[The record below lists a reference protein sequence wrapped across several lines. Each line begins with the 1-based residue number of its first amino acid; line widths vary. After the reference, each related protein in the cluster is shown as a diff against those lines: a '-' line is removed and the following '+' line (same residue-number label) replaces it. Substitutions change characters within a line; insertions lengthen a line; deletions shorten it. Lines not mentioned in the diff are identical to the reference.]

1 MSSRFEKTFQRWM
14 SSPALKEIAQSP
26 DALSLGYL
34 PASAQAFVLAALARL
49 APKQTF
55 LALVPGV
62 KAQEELANDLEAWD
76 APHLFFPQVEA
87 PTAETLADPEAS
99 AERLSA
105 LTRLS
110 SGFVGVVLATAR
122 ANEQALPQPDVL
134 KGQRLK
140 LVKNTHLD
148 RDGILRQL
156 QEAGYTREAQVQGRG
171 QFSVRGAVV
180 DIFSWDAQRPLRT
193 EWVDEELI
201 SLRDF
206 DVDAQRSVQT
216 LKTAEISLAG
226 PGSGGEAGD
235 AATLC
240 DFLPKGFVTVD
251 LGRDG
256 SPLPSDDDSSA
267 SIEFEGR
274 EETRVPT
281 QQDFFA
287 HDFLHAPRGDFILQ
301 ENRRD
306 LFLEH
311 LRDWLSEKWEVAI
324 FCNNEGE
331 QKRLQEILA
340 EAQIPGDEIT
350 FLQRPLLRGFVWP
363 AGKLVVLSDAEIF
376 GRYQTLRAL
385 RQQERLVGL
394 RSQHQALDF
403 TEIQDGDYVV
413 HLHHGIA
420 LYKGVTTLPN
430 TPEVGTRIPAR
441 SAKDS
446 QGHQLEK
453 AGRPI
458 PSRPTK
464 DSDDAE
470 SSTDG
475 SGVPSLPTEGAE
487 VLVLEFAEQ
496 SKLYVPVEQ
505 SYLVTKYVGVGR
517 RHPPLDALGGSR
529 WERAKISAQKAV
541 MDYAAQLLSVQAE
554 RDALPGHAYPP
565 DTDWQ
570 REFEDAFVY
579 EETEDQERSILETK
593 RDMESKRPM
602 DRLICGDVGFGK
614 TEVAIRAVFKAVQEG
629 KQAAFLVPT
638 TILAEQHWK
647 NLRERFASYP
657 IRVDCMSRLQ
667 SARDQRKTISGLK
680 DGSVDVVIGT
690 HRILSKDIHFKDL
703 GLVVVDEEQRF
714 GVKQKEKFKQLFR
727 LVDVLTLSAT
737 PIPRTLYLSLTG
749 ARDMSTIET
758 APPNRHPVETI
769 VAPYDERVI
778 REAIEREMARNGQV
792 YFLHNRVHSIQEVAQ
807 KLKLLVPKARIDIGH
822 GQMDAEELE
831 DVMTRFVAGET
842 DVLLSTTIIE
852 SGLDIPNAN
861 TIIIDRADRFG
872 LADLYQL
879 RGRVGRAQHKAY
891 AYLFLPRHL
900 MTVGDAK
907 KRVSA
912 IKQYSQLGAGFKI
925 AMRDL
930 EIRGAGNLLGTAQ
943 SGHITA
949 VGFDLYC
956 QLLKTAVA
964 RMKGEKPGRLVE
976 TKLQLDFIAWS
987 ESEAEEDAGKDGAF
1001 LPRAYLPESR
1011 WRMEGY
1017 RRIAEAN
1024 TKEDLEKL
1032 RLEWRDR
1039 HGPWPLPVERLLL
1052 ATEIKIAASEARI
1065 RVVET
1070 QEDKLMLQQGQD
1082 YIMVSGKFPRLTA
1095 RDAISKLAEILS
1107 WIVSLKASP

>member
-1 MSSRFEKTFQRWM
+1 MN
-14 SSPALKEIAQSP
+14 SPALKEIARSP
-26 DALSLGYL
+26 DAFSLGYL

-55 LALVPGV
+55 LALTPGV

-99 AERLSA
+99 AERLAA

-110 SGFVGVVLATAR
+110 SGFAGVVLTTAR
-122 ANEQALPQPDVL
+122 AGEQVLPQPDVL
-134 KGQRLK
+134 RGQRIK

-148 RDGILRQL
+148 RDGLLRQL
-156 QEAGYTREAQVQGRG
+156 LEAGYTREAQVQGRG

-180 DIFSWDAQRPLRT
+180 DIFSWDALRPLRT

-226 PGSGGEAGD
+226 PGLGGETGD
-235 AATLC
+235 AATLR
-240 DFLPKGFVTVD
+240 DYLPDGFLTVE
-251 LGRDG
+251 LGEEDISG
-256 SPLPSDDDSSA
+256 GSA
-267 SIEFEGR
+267 SGLTLTENEPNEQEDSDGHR
-274 EETRVPT
+274 PPL
-281 QQDFFA
+281 QSDFFA

-306 LFLEH
+306 LFLDH
-311 LRDWLSEKWEVAI
+311 LRDWLSEKWEIAI

-340 EAQIPGDEIT
+340 EAQISGDGIT

-420 LYKGVTTLPN
+420 LYKGVTTLPSA
-430 TPEVGTRIPAR
+430 PEVGTRV
-441 SAKDS
+441 
-446 QGHQLEK
+446 
-453 AGRPI
+453 
-458 PSRPTK
+458 PSRPSK
-464 DSDDAE
+464 E
-470 SSTDG
+470 PEGGGLSTDG
-475 SGVPSLPTEGAE
+475 SGVPSLPLEGAE

-517 RHPPLDALGGSR
+517 RHPPLDTLGGSR

-579 EETEDQERSILETK
+579 EETEDQERSIVETK

-614 TEVAIRAVFKAVQEG
+614 TEVAIRAVFKAVQDG

-657 IRVDCMSRLQ
+657 IRIDCMSRLQ
-667 SARDQRKTISGLK
+667 TAREQRKTISGLK

-792 YFLHNRVHSIQEVAQ
+792 YFLHNRIHSIQDVAN
-807 KLKLLVPKARIDIGH
+807 KLRQLVPKARIDVGH

-831 DVMTRFVAGET
+831 DVMSRFVAGDT

-891 AYLFLPRHL
+891 AFLFLPRHL

-912 IKQYSQLGAGFKI
+912 IRQYSQLGAGFKI

-976 TKLQLDFIAWS
+976 TKLQLDFIAWQ
-987 ESEAEEDAGKDGAF
+987 EGEVDEQAGKSGAF
-1001 LPRAYLPESR
+1001 LPRKYLPESR

-1024 TKEDLEKL
+1024 TSADLEKL

-1070 QEDKLMLQQGQD
+1070 QDEKLMLQQGQD
-1082 YIMVSGKFPRLTA
+1082 YIMVSGKFPRLTT
-1095 RDAISKLAEILS
+1095 RDAISKLREIIT
-1107 WIVSLKASP
+1107 WIVSLRSSP

>member
-1 MSSRFEKTFQRWM
+1 MNSA
-14 SSPALKEIAQSP
+14 ALKEIAGSP
-26 DALSLGYL
+26 GTLSLGHL
-34 PASAQAFVLAALARL
+34 PAPAQAFVLAALARH
-49 APKQTF
+49 APKQIF
-55 LALVPGV
+55 LALAPGV
-62 KAQEELANDLEAWD
+62 KAQEELANDLEAWA
-76 APHLFFPQVEA
+76 APHLFFPQIEA
-87 PTAETLADPEAS
+87 PTAETLPDPEAS

-105 LTRLS
+105 LNRLG
-110 SGFVGVVLATAR
+110 SGFAGVVTATAR
-122 ANEQALPQPDVL
+122 AGEQALPKPGVL
-134 KGQRLK
+134 REQRLQ
-140 LVKNTHLD
+140 LVKNTRLD
-148 RDGILRQL
+148 REGFFRQL
-156 QEAGYTREAQVQGRG
+156 QEAGYGREAQVQERG
-171 QFSVRGAVV
+171 QFSARGAVV
-180 DIFSWDAQRPLRT
+180 DVFSWDAARPLRT
-193 EWVDEELI
+193 EWEDEELI
-201 SLRDF
+201 SLREF
-206 DVDAQRSVQT
+206 DVDAQRSVQH
-216 LKTAEISLAG
+216 LNTAEISLAG
-226 PGSGGEAGD
+226 PGLNGGGG
-235 AATLC
+235 ATLR
-240 DFLPKGFVTVD
+240 DYLPEGFATVE
-251 LGRDG
+251 LGEEMESAEEDG
-256 SPLPSDDDSSA
+256 DGHRPPL
-267 SIEFEGR
+267 
-274 EETRVPT
+274 
-281 QQDFFA
+281 QLNFFA

-301 ENRRD
+301 ENRRE
-306 LFLEH
+306 LFLDH
-311 LRDWLSEKWEVAI
+311 LRDWLAEGWEAAI

-331 QKRLQEILA
+331 QKRLQEILN
-340 EAQIPGDEIT
+340 EAGVGADAIT
-350 FLQRPLLRGFVWP
+350 FLVRPLLRGFVWP

-403 TEIQDGDYVV
+403 TEILDGDYVV

-420 LYKGVTTLPN
+420 LYKGVTTLPGAVQ
-430 TPEVGTRIPAR
+430 EGTVAR
-441 SAKDS
+441 RAT
-446 QGHQLEK
+446 
-453 AGRPI
+453 A
-458 PSRPTK
+458 T
-464 DSDDAE
+464 
-470 SSTDG
+470 
-475 SGVPSLPTEGAE
+475 TEGSE
-487 VLVLEFAEQ
+487 VLVLEFAEK

-541 MDYAAQLLSVQAE
+541 MDYAAQLLGVQAE

-570 REFEDAFVY
+570 QEFEEAFVY
-579 EETEDQERSILETK
+579 EETEDQARSILETK
-593 RDMESKRPM
+593 RDMEGKRPM

-614 TEVAIRAVFKAVQEG
+614 TEVAIRAVFKAAQEG

-647 NLRERFASYP
+647 TLRERYAAYP
-657 IRVDCMSRLQ
+657 IRVDCLSRLQ
-667 SARDQRKTISGLK
+667 PVKAQRATIAGLK

-690 HRILSKDIHFKDL
+690 HRLLSKDIRFKDL
-703 GLVVVDEEQRF
+703 GLVIVDEEQRF

-792 YFLHNRVHSIQEVAQ
+792 YFLHNRIQSIEEVAR

-822 GQMDAEELE
+822 GQMEAEELE
-831 DVMTRFVAGET
+831 DVMARFVAGET

-900 MTVGDAK
+900 MTMGDAK

-964 RMKGEKPGRLVE
+964 RMKGEKPGRLIE
-976 TKLQLDFIAWS
+976 TKLDLDFIAWQ
-987 ESEAEEDAGKDGAF
+987 ENDVDEAGGKAGAF

-1024 TKEDLEKL
+1024 REEDLEKL

-1039 HGPWPLPVERLLL
+1039 HGPWPAAVERLLL
-1052 ATEIKIAASEARI
+1052 ATEIKIAAAEARI

-1070 QEDKLMLQQGQD
+1070 QEEKLMLQQGQD

-1095 RDAISKLAEILS
+1095 RDAISKLREILS
-1107 WIVSLKASP
+1107 WIVSLKSSP

>member
-1 MSSRFEKTFQRWM
+1 MEQAGLASPGRSGRLIDRLFAMSSRFEPSFARWIGT
-14 SSPALKEIAQSP
+14 PDLRGLAQATGP
-26 DALSLGYL
+26 LQLAGL
-34 PASAQAFVLAALARL
+34 PAPAQAFVLAALARMN
-49 APKQTF
+49 PKQAY
-55 LALVPGV
+55 LAVTPKV
-62 KAQEELANDLEAWD
+62 KAQEEMANDLEAWG
-76 APHLFFPQVEA
+76 APFLFFPQVDA
-87 PTAETLADPEAS
+87 PMSESLPDPESS
-99 AERLSA
+99 AERLASLA
-105 LTRLS
+105 RLG
-110 SGFVGVVLATAR
+110 SGFAGVVLATER
-122 ANEQALPQPDVL
+122 ALEQSLPQPELL
-134 KGQRLK
+134 KARRIH
-140 LVKNTHLD
+140 LVKNTHVN
-148 RDGILRQL
+148 REAIFAQL
-156 QEAGYTREAQVQGRG
+156 LEAGYTREAQVQGRG

-180 DIFSWDAQRPLRT
+180 DIFSWDAHRPLRT
-193 EWVDEELI
+193 EWEDEELI
-201 SLRDF
+201 SLREF

-216 LKTAEISLAG
+216 LKSAEISLAG
-226 PGSGGEAGD
+226 QFPGGEGEDATLRDYLPAKFIEVRLGED
-235 AATLC
+235 AAVAEIE
-240 DFLPKGFVTVD
+240 DAAEEIS
-251 LGRDG
+251 DG
-256 SPLPSDDDSSA
+256 HRPPL
-267 SIEFEGR
+267 
-274 EETRVPT
+274 
-281 QQDFFA
+281 QLDFFA

-301 ENRRD
+301 ENRRE
-306 LFLEH
+306 LFLDH
-311 LRDWLSEKWEVAI
+311 LRDWMSERWEIVI

-340 EAQIPGDEIT
+340 EAQVPLDEIT
-350 FLQRPLLRGFVWP
+350 FHQRPLLRGFVWP

-376 GRYQTLRAL
+376 GRYQTMRAL
-385 RQQERLVGL
+385 RQQERLVSL

-403 TEIQDGDYVV
+403 SEIADGDYVV

-420 LYKGVTTLPN
+420 LYKGVTILPSADA
-430 TPEVGTRIPAR
+430 PEPGAGPAP
-441 SAKDS
+441 ATT
-446 QGHQLEK
+446 EK
-453 AGRPI
+453 G
-458 PSRPTK
+458 
-464 DSDDAE
+464 
-470 SSTDG
+470 
-475 SGVPSLPTEGAE
+475 GAE

-517 RHPPLDALGGSR
+517 KHPSLDALGGSR

-541 MDYAAQLLSVQAE
+541 MDYAAQLLGVQAE
-554 RDALPGHAYPP
+554 RNSLPGYAYPP
-565 DTDWQ
+565 DTTWQ

-579 EETEDQERSILETK
+579 EETEDQARSILEAK

-614 TEVAIRAVFKAVQEG
+614 TEVAIRAIFKAVQEG

-647 NLRERFASYP
+647 NLSERYASYP
-657 IRVDCMSRLQ
+657 VRVDCMSRLQ
-667 SARDQRKTISGLK
+667 SGKAQRATAEGIK

-690 HRILSKDIHFKDL
+690 HRLLSKDIKFKDL
-703 GLVVVDEEQRF
+703 GLVVIDEEQRF

-758 APPNRHPVETI
+758 APPNRHPVQTI

-792 YFLHNRVHSIQEVAQ
+792 YFLHNRVHSIHEVER
-807 KLKLLVPKARIDIGH
+807 KLQQLVPKARIVVGH
-822 GQMDAEELE
+822 GQMDAEDLE
-831 DVMTRFVAGET
+831 DVMARFVSGEA

-879 RGRVGRAQHKAY
+879 RGRVGRAQNRAY

-964 RMKGEKPGRLVE
+964 RLKGEKAGRLVE
-976 TKLQLDFIAWS
+976 TKLQLDFIVWQ
-987 ESEAEEDAGKDGAF
+987 ESEADEKGGKAGAF
-1001 LPRAYLPESR
+1001 LPKKYMPESR
-1011 WRMEGY
+1011 WRMDGY
-1017 RRIAEAN
+1017 RCIAEAN
-1024 TKEDLEKL
+1024 SADDLDKL
-1032 RLEWRDR
+1032 RNEWRDR
-1039 HGPWPLPVERLLL
+1039 YGPWPAPVERLLL
-1052 ATEIKIAASEARI
+1052 ATEIKIHSAALRI

-1070 QEDKLMLQQGQD
+1070 QEDKLMFTQGQD

-1095 RDAISKLAEILS
+1095 PDATSRLREIISWL
-1107 WIVSLKASP
+1107 VSLRSAP

>member
-14 SSPALKEIAQSP
+14 NAPALKEIATNIGP
-26 DALSLGYL
+26 LSLGHL

-49 APKQTF
+49 DPKQTF
-55 LALVPGV
+55 LALASGV

-76 APHLFFPQVEA
+76 APHLFFPQIEA
-87 PTAETLADPEAS
+87 PTAETLPDPEAS
-99 AERLSA
+99 AERLSSLGKLA
-105 LTRLS
+105 
-110 SGFVGVVLATAR
+110 SGFHGIVLATPR
-122 ANEQALPQPDVL
+122 ASEQALPPPDVL

-148 RDGILRQL
+148 REALLNQL

-180 DIFSWDAQRPLRT
+180 DVFSWDAQRPLRT
-193 EWVDEELI
+193 EWEDEELI
-201 SLRDF
+201 SLREF

-216 LKTAEISLAG
+216 LKTAEISLAH
-226 PGSGGEAGD
+226 PGLNTSAKEAALLRD
-235 AATLC
+235 Y
-240 DFLPKGFVTVD
+240 LPKGFVTVELEAAAAVPVTD
-251 LGRDG
+251 ESNIALEVSPPLGQRR
-256 SPLPSDDDSSA
+256 LPD
-267 SIEFEGR
+267 
-274 EETRVPT
+274 
-281 QQDFFA
+281 DFFS

-301 ENRRD
+301 ENRQE
-306 LFLEH
+306 LFLDH
-311 LRDWLSEKWEVAI
+311 LRDWLAEGWEVAI

-340 EAQIPGDEIT
+340 EARIPVEAIT
-350 FLQRPLLRGFVWP
+350 FLLRPLLRGFVWP

-385 RQQERLVGL
+385 RQQERLVSL

-420 LYKGVTTLPN
+420 LYKGVTNLPAQ
-430 TPEVGTRIPAR
+430 VGAAT
-441 SAKDS
+441 
-446 QGHQLEK
+446 
-453 AGRPI
+453 
-458 PSRPTK
+458 
-464 DSDDAE
+464 
-470 SSTDG
+470 
-475 SGVPSLPTEGAE
+475 GAE
-487 VLVLEFAEQ
+487 VLVLEFAEM

-517 RHPPLDALGGSR
+517 RHPPLDTLGGSR

-565 DTDWQ
+565 DTAWQ
-570 REFEDAFVY
+570 REFEEAFVY
-579 EETEDQERSILETK
+579 EETEDQARSILETK

-647 NLRERFASYP
+647 NLRERYAAYP
-657 IRVDCMSRLQ
+657 VRVDCLSRLQ
-667 SARDQRKTISGLK
+667 SVKGQRATIKGLA

-690 HRILSKDIHFKDL
+690 HRLLSKDIKFKDL

-778 REAIEREMARNGQV
+778 REAIEREMARNGQI
-792 YFLHNRVHSIQEVAQ
+792 YFLHNRIHSIQDVAQ
-807 KLKLLVPKARIDIGH
+807 KLKLLVPKARIVVGH
-822 GQMDAEELE
+822 GQMDPDELE
-831 DVMTRFVAGET
+831 DVMGRFVAGEA

-964 RMKGEKPGRLVE
+964 RMKGEKTGRLVE
-976 TKLQLDFIAWS
+976 TKLQLDFLVWQ
-987 ESEAEEDAGKDGAF
+987 ENDAGETTGKSGAF

-1024 TKEDLEKL
+1024 SAADLEKL

-1039 HGPWPLPVERLLL
+1039 HGPWPLPVEHLLL
-1052 ATEIKIAASEARI
+1052 ATEIKIAASAARI

-1070 QEDKLMLQQGQD
+1070 QEDKLMFQQGQD

-1095 RDAISKLAEILS
+1095 RDAISKLREIIS
-1107 WIVSLKASP
+1107 WIVSLRSSP

>member
-1 MSSRFEKTFQRWM
+1 MPPCFAGRRRHIERLPMTLEKTLQRWM
-14 SSPALKEIAQSP
+14 QPAELRRLAAASEIA
-26 DALSLGYL
+26 LGHL
-34 PASAQAFVLAALARL
+34 PASAQAFVLSALAQS
-49 APKQTF
+49 APEKVF
-55 LALVPGV
+55 LAIASGV
-62 KAQEELANDLEAWD
+62 KAQEELASDLEAWSG
-76 APHLFFPQVEA
+76 PTLFFPQVES
-87 PTAETLADPEAS
+87 PTAETVPDPESS

-105 LTRLS
+105 LGRLAR
-110 SGFVGVVLATAR
+110 GFTGVVLATAR
-122 ANEQALPQPDVL
+122 ACEQPLPQPDL
-134 KGQRLK
+134 LRARRLQ
-140 LVKNTHLD
+140 LLKNTRPD
-148 RDGILRQL
+148 RDALLAELASAGYIREAQL
-156 QEAGYTREAQVQGRG
+156 QERG

-180 DIFSWDAQRPLRT
+180 DIFSWDAFRPLRT
-193 EWVDEELI
+193 EWEDEELI
-201 SLRDF
+201 SLREF
-206 DVDAQRSVQT
+206 DVDAQRSVQH
-216 LKTAEISLAG
+216 LKSAEISLAG
-226 PGSGGEAGD
+226 PGMKAETEN
-235 AATLC
+235 AATLR
-240 DFLPKGFVTVD
+240 DYLPAVHVSVD
-251 LGRDG
+251 LGR
-256 SPLPSDDDSSA
+256 
-267 SIEFEGR
+267 R
-274 EETRVPT
+274 QEEAEAEPGDTERPG
-281 QQDFFA
+281 DNLLFFA
-287 HDFLHAPRGDFILQ
+287 HDFLHAPRGDFIMQ
-301 ENRRD
+301 DKRRD
-306 LFLEH
+306 LFLDH
-311 LRDWLSEKWEVAI
+311 LRDWLAEGWEVGI

-331 QKRLQEILA
+331 HKRLEEILS
-340 EAQIPGDEIT
+340 EARIPLENLV
-350 FLQRPLLRGFVWP
+350 FFVRPLLRGFVWP

-385 RQQERLVGL
+385 RRQERLIGL

-420 LYKGVTTLPN
+420 LYKGVTTLP
-430 TPEVGTRIPAR
+430 PAEGI
-441 SAKDS
+441 A
-446 QGHQLEK
+446 
-453 AGRPI
+453 
-458 PSRPTK
+458 T
-464 DSDDAE
+464 
-470 SSTDG
+470 G
-475 SGVPSLPTEGAE
+475 SE
-487 VLVLEFAEQ
+487 VLVLEFAGQ

-517 RHPPLDALGGSR
+517 RHPPLDTLGGSR

-554 RDALPGHAYPP
+554 RDALPGHAYPS
-565 DTDWQ
+565 DTAWQ
-570 REFEDAFVY
+570 QEFEEAFMY
-579 EETEDQERSILETK
+579 EETEDQARAIVETK
-593 RDMESKRPM
+593 QDMESRRPM

-614 TEVAIRAVFKAVQEG
+614 TEVAIRAVFKAVQDG
-629 KQAAFLVPT
+629 RQAAFLVPT

-647 NLRERFASYP
+647 NLRERFAAYP
-657 IRVDCMSRLQ
+657 VRVDCLSRLQ
-667 SARDQRKTISGLK
+667 TAKGQRATIAGLH

-690 HRILSKDIHFKDL
+690 HRLLSKDVRFKDL

-758 APPNRHPVETI
+758 PPPNRHPVETI

-778 REAIEREMARNGQV
+778 RDAIQREIDRNGQV
-792 YFLHNRVHSIQEVAQ
+792 YFLHNRIHSIQEVARR
-807 KLKLLVPKARIDIGH
+807 LKELVPKARIDIGH
-822 GQMDAEELE
+822 GQMEAEELE
-831 DVMTRFVAGET
+831 NVMGRFVAGET

-879 RGRVGRAQHKAY
+879 RGRVGRAQHQAY

-912 IKQYSQLGAGFKI
+912 IRQYSQLGAGFKI

-964 RMKGEKPGRLVE
+964 RMKGQKTTRLIE
-976 TKLQLDFIAWS
+976 TKLLLDFIVWQENEVDEKAR
-987 ESEAEEDAGKDGAF
+987 KFGAF

-1017 RRIAEAN
+1017 RRIAEASSDD
-1024 TKEDLEKL
+1024 DLQKL

-1039 HGPWPLPVERLLL
+1039 HGAWPEPVERLLL
-1052 ATEIKIAASEARI
+1052 ATQLKIAASEMRI
-1065 RVVET
+1065 GVIET
-1070 QEDKLMLQQGQD
+1070 QDDKLMLRQGDD

-1095 RDAISKLAEILS
+1095 RKPISRLGEIIS
-1107 WIVSLKASP
+1107 WVSSLKRSP

>member
-1 MSSRFEKTFQRWM
+1 MSSHEKIFQRWM
-14 SSPALKEIAQSP
+14 NQRELK
-26 DALSLGYL
+26 ALSEKDVSLFLGHL
-34 PASAQAFVLAALARL
+34 PPSAQAFVLASLLQQAR
-49 APKQTF
+49 KQTF
-55 LALVPGV
+55 LALTPGV
-62 KAQEELANDLEAWD
+62 KAQEELANDLEAWN
-76 APHLFFPQVEA
+76 ARHLFFPQVET
-87 PTAETLADPEAS
+87 PTAETLPDPEAA
-99 AERLSA
+99 AERLAVLSRLA
-105 LTRLS
+105 TDFSGIVLT
-110 SGFVGVVLATAR
+110 TAR
-122 ANEQALPQPDVL
+122 ACEQALPAPETL
-134 KGQRLK
+134 RKHRLK
-140 LVKNTHLD
+140 LVKNTHMD
-148 RDGILRQL
+148 REALLRQL
-156 QEAGYTREAQVQGRG
+156 EEAGYTREAQVQERG

-180 DIFSWDAQRPLRT
+180 DIFSWDAHRPLRT
-193 EWVDEELI
+193 EWEDEELI
-201 SLRDF
+201 SLREI
-206 DVDAQRSVQT
+206 DVDAQRSVEHV
-216 LKTAEISLAG
+216 KMAELSLVG
-226 PGSGGEAGD
+226 PGLNNSD
-235 AATLC
+235 QLQATLRNY
-240 DFLPKGFVTVD
+240 LPDGFVTVD
-251 LGRDG
+251 LGAEEEE
-256 SPLPSDDDSSA
+256 SDKNSSEA
-267 SIEFEGR
+267 KPGDEL
-274 EETRVPT
+274 T
-281 QQDFFA
+281 FFA

-306 LFLEH
+306 LFIDH
-311 LRDWLSEKWEVAI
+311 LRDWLEEEWEIAI

-331 QKRLQEILA
+331 HKRLEEILT
-340 EAQIPGDEIT
+340 EAQIPVDSLT
-350 FLQRPLLRGFVWP
+350 FLVRPLLRGFVWP

-385 RQQERLVGL
+385 RQQERLVSL

-403 TEIQDGDYVV
+403 TEIQEGDYVV

-420 LYKGVTTLPN
+420 LYKGVTTLPS
-430 TPEVGTRIPAR
+430 E
-441 SAKDS
+441 
-446 QGHQLEK
+446 
-453 AGRPI
+453 AGAA
-458 PSRPTK
+458 T
-464 DSDDAE
+464 
-470 SSTDG
+470 
-475 SGVPSLPTEGAE
+475 GAE

-505 SYLVTKYVGVGR
+505 AYLVTKYVGVGR
-517 RHPPLDALGGSR
+517 RHPPLDTMGGSR

-565 DTDWQ
+565 DTPWQ
-570 REFEDAFVY
+570 QEFEEAFVY
-579 EETEDQERSILETK
+579 EETEDQARSILETK
-593 RDMESKRPM
+593 RDMETKRPM

-614 TEVAIRAVFKAVQEG
+614 TEVAIRAVFKAVQDG
-629 KQAAFLVPT
+629 RQAAFLVPT

-647 NLRERFASYP
+647 NLRERYASYP
-657 IRVDCMSRLQ
+657 IRVDCLSRLR
-667 SARDQRKTISGLK
+667 SMKEQRKTIAGLL

-690 HRILSKDIHFKDL
+690 HRLLSKDVKFKDL
-703 GLVVVDEEQRF
+703 GLVIVDEEQRF

-778 REAIEREMARNGQV
+778 REAIERELARNGQV
-792 YFLHNRVHSIQEVAQ
+792 YFLHNRIHSIQEVAQ
-807 KLKLLVPKARIDIGH
+807 RLRMLIPKARIDIGH
-822 GQMDAEELE
+822 GQMDADELE
-831 DVMTRFVAGET
+831 DVMQRFVAGET

-907 KRVSA
+907 RRVSA

-964 RMKGEKPGRLVE
+964 RMKGQKTGRLIE
-976 TKLQLDFIAWS
+976 TKLQFDFLVWQ
-987 ESEAEEDAGKDGAF
+987 EGDVDEEAGKYGAF
-1001 LPRAYLPESR
+1001 LPRVYLPESR
-1011 WRMEGY
+1011 WRMDGY
-1017 RRIAEAN
+1017 RRIAEASSPD
-1024 TKEDLEKL
+1024 DLEKL
-1032 RLEWRDR
+1032 RFEWRDR
-1039 HGPWPLPVERLLL
+1039 YGPWPKPVERLLL
-1052 ATEIKIAASEARI
+1052 ATQIKIAASEARI
-1065 RVVET
+1065 GLVET
-1070 QEDKLMLQQGQD
+1070 QNEKLMLRQGQD
-1082 YIMVSGKFPRLTA
+1082 YIMVNGKFPRLTVQEP
-1095 RDAISKLAEILS
+1095 ISKLKEIIS
-1107 WIVSLKASP
+1107 WVASLKRSP

>member
-1 MSSRFEKTFQRWM
+1 MSTRFDSTFSRWINVG
-14 SSPALKEIAQSP
+14 ALKKLASSS
-26 DALSLGYL
+26 DALSLAQL
-34 PASAQAFVLAALARL
+34 PASAQAFVLAALTRL
-49 APKQTF
+49 APKKTF
-55 LALVPGV
+55 LAVPKGV

-76 APHLFFPQVEA
+76 ASHLFFPQIER
-87 PTAETLADPEAS
+87 PTAETLPDPEMS
-99 AERLSA
+99 AERLAA
-105 LTRLS
+105 LTKLS
-110 SGFVGVVLATAR
+110 SGFTGVVLATER
-122 ANEQALPQPDVL
+122 ASEQALPLPATL

-140 LVKNTHLD
+140 LTKNTHVD
-148 RDGILRQL
+148 RDAILAKL
-156 QEAGYTREAQVQGRG
+156 AKAGYTREAQVQGRG

-180 DIFSWDAQRPLRT
+180 DIFSWDAHRPLRT
-193 EWVDEELI
+193 EWEDEELI
-201 SLRDF
+201 SLREF

-216 LKTAEISLAG
+216 LKAAEVSLAG
-226 PGSGGEAGD
+226 PNLGGNEED
-235 AATLC
+235 AATLH
-240 DFLPKGFVTVD
+240 DYLAKGFVEVR
-251 LGRDG
+251 LEEPKEDG
-256 SPLPSDDDSSA
+256 ADNRVAVALRATRESEDASSLPRRTECD
-267 SIEFEGR
+267 GY
-274 EETRVPT
+274 
-281 QQDFFA
+281 QLDFFA
-287 HDFLHAPRGDFILQ
+287 HDFLHAARGDFILQ
-301 ENRRD
+301 EKRRD
-306 LFLEH
+306 LFIDH
-311 LRDWLSEKWEVAI
+311 LRDWISERWEVAI

-340 EAQIPGDEIT
+340 KAQIPLEAIT

-363 AGKLVVLSDAEIF
+363 EGKLVVLSDAEIF

-385 RQQERLVGL
+385 RQQERLVNL

-403 TEIQDGDYVV
+403 SEIADGDYVV

-420 LYKGVTTLPN
+420 LYKGVTTLPSAEPN
-430 TPEVGTRIPAR
+430 VTTETP
-441 SAKDS
+441 
-446 QGHQLEK
+446 
-453 AGRPI
+453 
-458 PSRPTK
+458 
-464 DSDDAE
+464 
-470 SSTDG
+470 
-475 SGVPSLPTEGAE
+475 GAE

-505 SYLVTKYVGVGR
+505 SYLVTKYVGVGK
-517 RHPPLDALGGSR
+517 RHPSLDMLGGSR

-554 RDALPGHAYPP
+554 RDALPGHAFGA

-570 REFEDAFVY
+570 HEFEDAFVY

-593 RDMESKRPM
+593 RDMEGTRPM

-614 TEVAIRAVFKAVQEG
+614 TEVAIRAVFKAVQDG

-657 IRVDCMSRLQ
+657 IRVDCLSRLQ
-667 SARDQRKTISGLK
+667 GTKSQRATLK
-680 DGSVDVVIGT
+680 GITDGSVDVVIGT
-690 HRILSKDIHFKDL
+690 HRLLSKDIKFKEL
-703 GLVVVDEEQRF
+703 GLVIVDEEQRF

-758 APPNRHPVETI
+758 PPPNRHPVETI

-778 REAIEREMARNGQV
+778 REAIEREMARNGQI
-792 YFLHNRVHSIQEVAQ
+792 YFLHNRIHSIHDVRD
-807 KLKLLVPKARIDIGH
+807 KLQLLVPKARIVVGH
-822 GQMDAEELE
+822 GQMDPDELE
-831 DVMTRFVAGET
+831 DVMARFVAGDA

-964 RMKGEKPGRLVE
+964 RMKGEQTGRLVE
-976 TKLQLDFIAWS
+976 TKLQLDFITWQ
-987 ESEAEEDAGKDGAF
+987 ESDMEEGKDGAF
-1001 LPRAYLPESR
+1001 LPRKYLPESR
-1011 WRMEGY
+1011 WRMDGY

-1024 TKEDLEKL
+1024 STEDLEKL
-1032 RLEWRDR
+1032 RNEWRDR

-1052 ATEIKIAASEARI
+1052 ATEIKIAASAQRI

-1070 QEDKLMLQQGQD
+1070 QDDKLMFLQGQD

-1095 RDAISKLAEILS
+1095 PDAISRLREILT
-1107 WIVSLKASP
+1107 WIVSLRGSP

>member
-1 MSSRFEKTFQRWM
+1 MSLEKTLQRWM
-14 SSPALKEIAQSP
+14 QPAELRRLAAASEIA
-26 DALSLGYL
+26 LGHL
-34 PASAQAFVLAALARL
+34 PAPAQAFVLAALARE
-49 APKQTF
+49 APEKVF
-55 LALVPGV
+55 LAIAPGV
-62 KAQEELANDLEAWD
+62 KAQEELASDLEAWG
-76 APHLFFPQVEA
+76 APHLFIPQVES
-87 PTAETLADPEAS
+87 PTAETVPDPESS
-99 AERLSA
+99 AERLAA
-105 LTRLS
+105 LGRLAG
-110 SGFVGVVLATAR
+110 GFTGIVLATTRAGEQPLPRPDILRAR
-122 ANEQALPQPDVL
+122 
-134 KGQRLK
+134 RLE
-140 LVKNTHLD
+140 LVKNTRPD
-148 RDGILRQL
+148 RDALLAQL
-156 QEAGYTREAQVQGRG
+156 ESAGYIREAQVQERG

-180 DIFSWDAQRPLRT
+180 DIFSWDAFRPLRT
-193 EWVDEELI
+193 EWEDEELI
-201 SLRDF
+201 SLREF

-216 LKTAEISLAG
+216 LKTAEVSLAG
-226 PGSGGEAGD
+226 PGLEAETGQ
-235 AATLC
+235 AATLR
-240 DFLPKGFVTVD
+240 DYLPAGHVPVD
-251 LGRDG
+251 LGGRKEDEVPEPETG
-256 SPLPSDDDSSA
+256 DTERPGDDLL
-267 SIEFEGR
+267 
-274 EETRVPT
+274 
-281 QQDFFA
+281 FFA
-287 HDFLHAPRGDFILQ
+287 HDFLHAPRGDFIMQ
-301 ENRRD
+301 DKRRD
-306 LFLEH
+306 LFLDH
-311 LRDWLSEKWEVAI
+311 LRDWVAEGWEVGV

-331 QKRLQEILA
+331 YKRLEEILS
-340 EAQIPGDEIT
+340 EARVPLESLVFFI
-350 FLQRPLLRGFVWP
+350 RPLLRGFVWP
-363 AGKLVVLSDAEIF
+363 AGKMVVLSDAEIF

-385 RQQERLVGL
+385 RRQERLIGL

-420 LYKGVTTLPN
+420 LYKGVTTLP
-430 TPEVGTRIPAR
+430 A
-441 SAKDS
+441 
-446 QGHQLEK
+446 
-453 AGRPI
+453 
-458 PSRPTK
+458 
-464 DSDDAE
+464 AE
-470 SSTDG
+470 
-475 SGVPSLPTEGAE
+475 GVAAEAE
-487 VLVLEFAEQ
+487 VLVLEFAGQ

-517 RHPPLDALGGSR
+517 RHPPLDTLGGSR

-554 RDALPGHAYPP
+554 RDALPGHAYAS
-565 DTDWQ
+565 DTAWQ
-570 REFEDAFVY
+570 QEFEEAFMY
-579 EETEDQERSILETK
+579 EETEDQARSIVETK
-593 RDMESKRPM
+593 QDMESRRPM

-614 TEVAIRAVFKAVQEG
+614 TEVAIRAVFKAVQDG
-629 KQAAFLVPT
+629 RQAAFLVPT

-647 NLRERFASYP
+647 NLRERFAAYP
-657 IRVDCMSRLQ
+657 IRVDCLSRLQ
-667 SARDQRKTISGLK
+667 SAKGQRGTIAGLR

-690 HRILSKDIHFKDL
+690 HRLLSKDVQFKDL

-758 APPNRHPVETI
+758 PPPNRHPVETI

-778 REAIEREMARNGQV
+778 RDAIQREIDRNGQV
-792 YFLHNRVHSIQEVAQ
+792 YFLHNRIHSIQEVARR
-807 KLKLLVPKARIDIGH
+807 LKELVPKARIDIGH
-822 GQMDAEELE
+822 GRMEAEELE
-831 DVMTRFVAGET
+831 NVMGRFVAGET

-879 RGRVGRAQHKAY
+879 RGRVGRAQHQAY

-912 IKQYSQLGAGFKI
+912 IRQYSQLGAGFKI

-964 RMKGEKPGRLVE
+964 RMKGQKTTRLVE
-976 TKLQLDFIAWS
+976 TKLLLDFIVWQ
-987 ESEAEEDAGKDGAF
+987 ENEVDEKAGKFGAF

-1017 RRIAEAN
+1017 RRIAEASSDD
-1024 TKEDLEKL
+1024 DLQKL

-1039 HGPWPLPVERLLL
+1039 HGVWPEPVERLLL
-1052 ATEIKIAASEARI
+1052 ATKLKIAASEMRI
-1065 RVVET
+1065 GVIET
-1070 QEDKLMLQQGQD
+1070 QDDKLMLRQGDD
-1082 YIMVSGKFPRLTA
+1082 YIMVNGKFPRLTA
-1095 RDAISKLAEILS
+1095 RKPISRLDEITS
-1107 WIVSLKASP
+1107 WVSSLKRSP

>member
-1 MSSRFEKTFQRWM
+1 MSSRFEQTFSRWM
-14 SSPALKEIAQSP
+14 DAPALRQAATGAGPLE
-26 DALSLGYL
+26 LGHL
-34 PASAQAFVLAALARL
+34 PASAQAFVLAAMAR
-49 APKQTF
+49 ANPKQTF
-55 LALVPGV
+55 LALTPRV
-62 KAQEELANDLEAWD
+62 KAQEELANDLEAWS
-76 APHLFFPQVEA
+76 APHLFFPQVES
-87 PTAETLADPEAS
+87 PTAETLPDPDAS
-99 AERLSA
+99 AERLAA
-105 LTRLS
+105 LGKLS
-110 SGFVGVVLATAR
+110 GGFAGVVLATER
-122 ANEQALPQPDVL
+122 AEEQPLPTPEIL
-134 KGQRLK
+134 RRQRLR
-140 LVKNTHLD
+140 LAKNTHLD
-148 RDGILRQL
+148 REAIFAQL

-180 DIFSWDAQRPLRT
+180 DIFSWDAHRPLRT
-193 EWVDEELI
+193 EWEDEELI
-201 SLRDF
+201 SLREF

-216 LKTAEISLAG
+216 LKHAEVSLAG
-226 PGSGGEAGD
+226 PSPGGDESSTATLRDYLAEGFLEVRLGEVAAAVPAAED
-235 AATLC
+235 DEEAATEPPLGQRR
-240 DFLPKGFVTVD
+240 LPTE
-251 LGRDG
+251 R
-256 SPLPSDDDSSA
+256 LPT
-267 SIEFEGR
+267 ELE
-274 EETRVPT
+274 
-281 QQDFFA
+281 FFA

-311 LRDWLSEKWEVAI
+311 LRDWLAEKWEVAI

-331 QKRLQEILA
+331 QKRLQEILS
-340 EAQIPGDEIT
+340 EAQIPLEAIA
-350 FLQRPLLRGFVWP
+350 FQQRPLLRGFVWP
-363 AGKLVVLSDAEIF
+363 KGKLVVLSDAEIF

-385 RQQERLVGL
+385 RQQERLVSL

-403 TEIQDGDYVV
+403 TEIADGDYVV

-420 LYKGVTTLPN
+420 LYKGVTLLPN
-430 TPEVGTRIPAR
+430 PEGTAAQRAAATAETPT
-441 SAKDS
+441 
-446 QGHQLEK
+446 
-453 AGRPI
+453 
-458 PSRPTK
+458 
-464 DSDDAE
+464 
-470 SSTDG
+470 G
-475 SGVPSLPTEGAE
+475 SE

-565 DTDWQ
+565 DTAWQ
-570 REFEDAFVY
+570 REFEEAFVY

-593 RDMESKRPM
+593 QDMQSKRPM

-647 NLRERFASYP
+647 NLSERFASYP

-667 SARDQRKTISGLK
+667 SAKTQRATVKAIA

-690 HRILSKDIHFKDL
+690 HRLLSKDIRFKDL

-758 APPNRHPVETI
+758 APPNRHAVETI

-792 YFLHNRVHSIQEVAQ
+792 YFLHNRVNSIHDVER
-807 KLKLLVPKARIDIGH
+807 KLQMLVPRARIVVGH
-822 GQMDAEELE
+822 GQMDAEDLE
-831 DVMTRFVAGET
+831 DVMARFVAGDA

-879 RGRVGRAQHKAY
+879 RGRVGRAQHQAY
-891 AYLFLPRHL
+891 AYLFLPRHM

-964 RMKGEKPGRLVE
+964 RMKGEKAGRLVE
-976 TKLQLDFIAWS
+976 TKLQLDFLAWQ
-987 ESEAEEDAGKDGAF
+987 ENEVDEDAGREGAF
-1001 LPRAYLPESR
+1001 LPRKYLPESR

-1024 TKEDLEKL
+1024 TTEDLEKL
-1032 RLEWRDR
+1032 RNEWRDR

-1052 ATEIKIAASEARI
+1052 ATEIKILAAALRI

-1070 QEDKLMLQQGQD
+1070 QAGKLMLQQGQD

-1095 RDAISKLAEILS
+1095 PDAISKLREIIS
-1107 WIVSLKASP
+1107 WLVSLRSSP

>member
-1 MSSRFEKTFQRWM
+1 MQ
-14 SSPALKEIAQSP
+14 PAELRRLAAAPAIA
-26 DALSLGYL
+26 LGHL
-34 PASAQAFVLAALARL
+34 PAPAQAFVLAALARQ
-49 APKQTF
+49 APERVF
-55 LALVPGV
+55 LAIASGV
-62 KAQEELANDLEAWD
+62 KAQEELASDLEAWG
-76 APHLFFPQVEA
+76 APHLFLPQVES
-87 PTAETLADPEAS
+87 PTAETVPDPESS
-99 AERLSA
+99 AERLAA
-105 LTRLS
+105 LGRLAG
-110 SGFVGVVLATAR
+110 GFTGVVLATAR
-122 ANEQALPQPDVL
+122 ACDQPLPRPDVL
-134 KGQRLK
+134 RARRLQ
-140 LVKNTHLD
+140 LVKNTRPG
-148 RDGILRQL
+148 RDDLLSQL
-156 QEAGYTREAQVQGRG
+156 EAAGYLREAQVQERG
-171 QFSVRGAVV
+171 QFSVRGAVIDV
-180 DIFSWDAQRPLRT
+180 FSWDAFRPLRT
-193 EWVDEELI
+193 EWEDEELI
-201 SLRDF
+201 SLREF

-226 PGSGGEAGD
+226 PALKTEAAN
-235 AATLC
+235 AATLR
-240 DFLPKGFVTVD
+240 DYLPAGHVPVD
-251 LGRDG
+251 LGGGAETGAADAEDTATGPRPG
-256 SPLPSDDDSSA
+256 DDLL
-267 SIEFEGR
+267 
-274 EETRVPT
+274 
-281 QQDFFA
+281 FFA
-287 HDFLHAPRGDFILQ
+287 HDFLHAPRGDFIMQ
-301 ENRRD
+301 DHRRD
-306 LFLEH
+306 LFLDH
-311 LRDWLSEKWEVAI
+311 LRDWLAEGWEVGI

-331 QKRLQEILA
+331 HKRLEEILG
-340 EAQIPGDEIT
+340 EARLPVEHLAFFI
-350 FLQRPLLRGFVWP
+350 RPLLRGFVWP

-385 RQQERLVGL
+385 RRQERLIGL

-420 LYKGVTTLPN
+420 LYKGVTTLPSSVAAVYDRREM
-430 TPEVGTRIPAR
+430 PEGSPPKVG
-441 SAKDS
+441 
-446 QGHQLEK
+446 GH
-453 AGRPI
+453 RP
-458 PSRPTK
+458 PLQEP
-464 DSDDAE
+464 
-470 SSTDG
+470 G
-475 SGVPSLPTEGAE
+475 SE
-487 VLVLEFAEQ
+487 VLVLEFAGQ

-517 RHPPLDALGGSR
+517 RHPPLDTLGGSR

-554 RDALPGHAYPP
+554 RDALPGHAYPA
-565 DTDWQ
+565 DTAWQ
-570 REFEDAFVY
+570 QEFEEAFMY
-579 EETEDQERSILETK
+579 EETEDQARSIVETK
-593 RDMESKRPM
+593 QDMESKRPM

-614 TEVAIRAVFKAVQEG
+614 TEVAIRAVFKAVQDG
-629 KQAAFLVPT
+629 RQAAFLVPT

-647 NLRERFASYP
+647 NLRERFAAYP
-657 IRVDCMSRLQ
+657 IRVDCLSRLQ
-667 SARDQRKTISGLK
+667 SAKGQRNTIAGLR

-690 HRILSKDIHFKDL
+690 HRLLSKDVRFKDL

-758 APPNRHPVETI
+758 PPPNRHPVETI

-778 REAIEREMARNGQV
+778 RDAIQREIDRNGQV
-792 YFLHNRVHSIQEVAQ
+792 YFLHNRIHSIPEVARR
-807 KLKLLVPKARIDIGH
+807 LKELVPKARIDIGH
-822 GQMDAEELE
+822 GQMEAEELE
-831 DVMTRFVAGET
+831 NVMGRFVAGET

-879 RGRVGRAQHKAY
+879 RGRVGRAQHQAY

-912 IKQYSQLGAGFKI
+912 IRQYSQLGAGFKI

-943 SGHITA
+943 SGHITS

-964 RMKGEKPGRLVE
+964 RMKGQKTTRLVE
-976 TKLQLDFIAWS
+976 TKLLLDFIVWQ
-987 ESEAEEDAGKDGAF
+987 ENEVDEKAGKFGAF

-1017 RRIAEAN
+1017 RRIAEASGS
-1024 TKEDLEKL
+1024 EDLEKL

-1039 HGPWPLPVERLLL
+1039 HGAWPEPVERLLL
-1052 ATEIKIAASEARI
+1052 ATELRIAASEARI
-1065 RVVET
+1065 GVIET
-1070 QEDKLMLQQGQD
+1070 QGDKLMLRQGAD
-1082 YIMVSGKFPRLTA
+1082 YIMVSGKFPRLTT
-1095 RDAISKLAEILS
+1095 REPISRLGEIIS
-1107 WIVSLKASP
+1107 WVSSLKRSP

>member
-1 MSSRFEKTFQRWM
+1 MSSRFEQTFQQWIKPLAP
-14 SSPALKEIAQSP
+14 SESAL
-26 DALSLGYL
+26 DAGTVSLAHL
-34 PASAQAFVLAALARL
+34 PASAQAFVLAAWSHLE
-49 APKQTF
+49 PKRTF
-55 LALVPGV
+55 LALAGGV
-62 KAQEELANDLEAWD
+62 KAQEELANDLEAW
-76 APHLFFPQVEA
+76 AATHLFFPQVEA
-87 PTAETLADPEAS
+87 PTAETLPDPEAS
-99 AERLSA
+99 AERLAA

-110 SGFVGVVLATAR
+110 SNFAGVVLATER
-122 ANEQALPQPDVL
+122 AAAQSLPPPELLQ
-134 KGQRLK
+134 GHRLK

-148 RDGILRQL
+148 REKIFEQL
-156 QEAGYTREAQVQGRG
+156 EQAGYTREAQVQGRG

-180 DIFSWDAQRPLRT
+180 DIFSWDALRPLRT
-193 EWVDEELI
+193 EWEDEELI

-216 LKTAEISLAG
+216 LKSADLSLAN
-226 PGSGGEAGD
+226 PALSSGAG
-235 AATLC
+235 ATATL
-240 DFLPKGFVTVD
+240 DDYLPKGCVQVRLHDTEQAEED
-251 LGRDG
+251 ALGEEDHIS
-256 SPLPSDDDSSA
+256 SPA
-267 SIEFEGR
+267 HE
-274 EETRVPT
+274 
-281 QQDFFA
+281 FFA
-287 HDFLHAPRGDFILQ
+287 HDFLHAARGDFILQ

-311 LRDWLSEKWEVAI
+311 LRDWLAEKWAVAI

-331 QKRLQEILA
+331 QKRLQEILT
-340 EAQIPGDEIT
+340 ESQMPLDPIT

-403 TEIQDGDYVV
+403 SEIADGDYVV

-420 LYKGVTTLPN
+420 LYKGVTTLP
-430 TPEVGTRIPAR
+430 A
-441 SAKDS
+441 
-446 QGHQLEK
+446 
-453 AGRPI
+453 
-458 PSRPTK
+458 
-464 DSDDAE
+464 AE
-470 SSTDG
+470 GETS
-475 SGVPSLPTEGAE
+475 GAE

-496 SKLYVPVEQ
+496 AKLYVPVEQ
-505 SYLVTKYVGVGR
+505 SYLVTKYVGVGK
-517 RHPPLDALGGSR
+517 RHPSLDALGGSR

-554 RDALPGHAYPP
+554 RDSLPGHAFPP
-565 DTDWQ
+565 DTTWQ
-570 REFEDAFVY
+570 IEFEDAFVY
-579 EETEDQERSILETK
+579 EETEDQARSILETK

-647 NLRERFASYP
+647 NLRERYASYP

-667 SARDQRKTISGLK
+667 SKRDQRKTIEGLK

-690 HRILSKDIHFKDL
+690 HRILSRDVKFKDL
-703 GLVVVDEEQRF
+703 GLVIVDEEQRF

-778 REAIEREMARNGQV
+778 REAIQHEMARNGQV
-792 YFLHNRVHSIQEVAQ
+792 YFLHNRINSIHQVEMR
-807 KLKLLVPKARIDIGH
+807 LKELVPKARIVVGH
-822 GQMDAEELE
+822 GQMDADELE
-831 DVMTRFVAGET
+831 DVMARFVSGDA

-964 RMKGEKPGRLVE
+964 RLKGEKTGRLVE
-976 TKLQLDFIAWS
+976 TKLQLDFIAWQ
-987 ESEAEEDAGKDGAF
+987 ENEADEDGGKAGAF
-1001 LPRAYLPESR
+1001 LPRRYMPESR
-1011 WRMEGY
+1011 WRMDGY

-1024 TKEDLEKL
+1024 STDDLDKL
-1032 RLEWRDR
+1032 RNEWRDR
-1039 HGPWPLPVERLLL
+1039 YGPWPEQVERLLL
-1052 ATEIKIAASEARI
+1052 ATQIKIAAAAERI
-1065 RVVET
+1065 RIVET
-1070 QEDKLMLQQGQD
+1070 QDDKLMFQRGQD
-1082 YIMVSGKFPRLTA
+1082 YIMVSGKFPRLTTSGA
-1095 RDAISKLAEILS
+1095 LSKLGEIIS
-1107 WIVSLKASP
+1107 WLTSLRSSP

>member
-1 MSSRFEKTFQRWM
+1 MSSRLEKIVPRWM
-14 SSPALKEIAQSP
+14 DPRELKALAETSGTI
-26 DALSLGYL
+26 DLGHL
-34 PASAQAFVLAALARL
+34 PASAQAFVLAALARH
-49 APKQTF
+49 APKKLF
-55 LALVPGV
+55 LALAPGV
-62 KAQEELANDLEAWD
+62 KAQEELASDLEAWG
-76 APHLFFPQVEA
+76 APQLFFPQVEA
-87 PTAETLADPEAS
+87 PTAETLPDPETS
-99 AERLSA
+99 SERLAA
-105 LTRLS
+105 LSRLG
-110 SGFVGVVLATAR
+110 SGFTGVVLTTLR
-122 ANEQALPQPDVL
+122 ALEQPLPNPKL
-134 KGQRLK
+134 LRESRIK

-148 RDGILRQL
+148 RETLLSQL
-156 QEAGYTREAQVQGRG
+156 EQAGYTREAQVQGRG

-180 DIFSWDAQRPLRT
+180 DIFSWDVPRPLRT
-193 EWVDEELI
+193 EWEDEELI
-201 SLRDF
+201 SLREF
-206 DVDAQRSVQT
+206 DVDAQRSVQPM
-216 LKTAEISLAG
+216 KVAEISLVG
-226 PGSGGEAGD
+226 PGLKETAGEAS
-235 AATLC
+235 TL
-240 DFLPKGFVTVD
+240 DDYLPAGHVTVD
-251 LGRDG
+251 LGLESTEDEERE
-256 SPLPSDDDSSA
+256 PLPGEA
-267 SIEFEGR
+267 LN
-274 EETRVPT
+274 
-281 QQDFFA
+281 FFA
-287 HDFLHAPRGDFILQ
+287 HDFLHAPRGDFIMQ
-301 ENRRD
+301 DKRRD
-306 LFLEH
+306 LFLDH
-311 LRDWLSEKWEVAI
+311 LRDWLSEKWEIGI

-331 QKRLQEILA
+331 HKRLEEILT
-340 EAQIPGDEIT
+340 EAQIPLEPLT
-350 FLQRPLLRGFVWP
+350 FLIQPLLRGFVWP
-363 AGKLVVLSDAEIF
+363 EGKLVVLSDAEIF

-385 RQQERLVGL
+385 RKQERLVGL

-403 TEIQDGDYVV
+403 TEIQEGDYVV

-420 LYKGVTTLPN
+420 LYKGVTLLP
-430 TPEVGTRIPAR
+430 
-441 SAKDS
+441 
-446 QGHQLEK
+446 
-453 AGRPI
+453 
-458 PSRPTK
+458 
-464 DSDDAE
+464 AE
-470 SSTDG
+470 NGATG
-475 SGVPSLPTEGAE
+475 SE

-517 RHPPLDALGGSR
+517 RHPPLDTMGGSR

-554 RDALPGHAYPP
+554 RDSIPGHAFSQ
-565 DTDWQ
+565 DTAWQ
-570 REFEDAFVY
+570 EEFEDAFMY
-579 EETEDQERSILETK
+579 EETEDQARSILETK
-593 RDMESKRPM
+593 RDMENKRPM

-614 TEVAIRAVFKAVQEG
+614 TEVAIRAIFKAVQDG

-647 NLRERFASYP
+647 NLSERFAAYP
-657 IRVDCMSRLQ
+657 IRVDCLSRL
-667 SARDQRKTISGLK
+667 RTMKEQRGTIAGLQ

-690 HRILSKDIHFKDL
+690 HRLLSKDVKFKDL
-703 GLVVVDEEQRF
+703 GLAVVDEEQRF

-727 LVDVLTLSAT
+727 LIDVLTLSAT

-778 REAIEREMARNGQV
+778 REAIERELARNGQV

-807 KLKLLVPKARIDIGH
+807 RLKLLVPHARIDIGH
-822 GQMDAEELE
+822 GQMDADDLE
-831 DVMTRFVAGET
+831 DVMARFVAGET

-925 AMRDL
+925 AMCDL

-964 RMKGEKPGRLVE
+964 RMKGQKTGRLIE
-976 TKLQLDFIAWS
+976 TRLQLDFIAWQ
-987 ESEAEEDAGKDGAF
+987 ESEVDEKAGKYGAF
-1001 LPRAYLPESR
+1001 LPRSYLPESR

-1017 RRIAEAN
+1017 RRIAEASQPG
-1024 TKEDLEKL
+1024 DLEKL
-1032 RLEWRDR
+1032 RLEWSDR
-1039 HGPWPLPVERLLL
+1039 HGPWPESVERLLL
-1052 ATEIKIAASEARI
+1052 ATQIKIAASEMRI
-1065 RVVET
+1065 GLVET
-1070 QEDKLMLQQGQD
+1070 QGEKLMLRQGQD
-1082 YIMVSGKFPRLTA
+1082 YIMVSGKFPRLTTPGP
-1095 RDAISKLAEILS
+1095 ISRLEEIIS
-1107 WIVSLKASP
+1107 WVSSLKSSP

>member
-1 MSSRFEKTFQRWM
+1 MSRVEKYEKTLQRWM
-14 SSPALKEIAQSP
+14 NPRELKALSQSP
-26 DALSLGYL
+26 GPISLGHL
-34 PASAQAFVLAALARL
+34 PAAAQAFVLAGLSRL
-49 APKQTF
+49 APKRTF

-62 KAQEELANDLEAWD
+62 KAQEEIANDLEAWG
-76 APHLFFPQVEA
+76 APWLFFPQVET
-87 PTAETLADPEAS
+87 PNTETLPDPEML
-99 AERLSA
+99 AERLSV
-105 LTRLS
+105 LTRL
-110 SGFVGVVLATAR
+110 GHDFAGVVLATGHAL
-122 ANEQALPQPDVL
+122 EQKLPTPKALQEQ
-134 KGQRLK
+134 KLK

-148 RDGILRQL
+148 REAILQQL
-156 QEAGYTREAQVQGRG
+156 EAANYTREAQVQERG

-180 DIFSWDAQRPLRT
+180 DIFAWDAHRPLRT
-193 EWVDEELI
+193 EWEDEELI
-201 SLRDF
+201 SLREF
-206 DVDAQRSVQT
+206 DVDVQRSVQH
-216 LKTAEISLAG
+216 LKTAELSLANPALAGGVNEATVRDYLPPDFTTVNLG
-226 PGSGGEAGD
+226 PEE
-235 AATLC
+235 
-240 DFLPKGFVTVD
+240 
-251 LGRDG
+251 
-256 SPLPSDDDSSA
+256 DSSD
-267 SIEFEGR
+267 
-274 EETRVPT
+274 ETPEPHPG
-281 QQDFFA
+281 DKLSFFA

-301 ENRRD
+301 ENRRE

-311 LRDWLSEKWEVAI
+311 LRDWIAEGWEVAI

-331 QKRLQEILA
+331 QKRLEEILN
-340 EAQIPGDEIT
+340 EAQIPTESLT
-350 FLQRPLLRGFVWP
+350 FLLRPLLRGFVWP
-363 AGKLVVLSDAEIF
+363 SGKLVVLSDAEIF

-385 RQQERLVGL
+385 RQQERLISL

-403 TEIQDGDYVV
+403 TEIAEGDYVV

-420 LYKGVTTLPN
+420 LYKGVTTLP
-430 TPEVGTRIPAR
+430 PQPDVE
-441 SAKDS
+441 
-446 QGHQLEK
+446 L
-453 AGRPI
+453 
-458 PSRPTK
+458 
-464 DSDDAE
+464 
-470 SSTDG
+470 
-475 SGVPSLPTEGAE
+475 GAE

-505 SYLVTKYVGVGR
+505 AYLVTKYVGVGR
-517 RHPPLDALGGSR
+517 RHPPLDTMGGSR

-554 RDALPGHAYPP
+554 RDSLAGHAYPP
-565 DTDWQ
+565 DTAWQ

-579 EETEDQERSILETK
+579 EETEDQLTSILESK
-593 RDMESKRPM
+593 KDMESKRPM

-614 TEVAIRAVFKAVQEG
+614 TEVAIRAVFKAVQDG
-629 KQAAFLVPT
+629 KQVAFLVPT

-647 NLRERFASYP
+647 NLRERYAAYP
-657 IRVDCMSRLQ
+657 VRVDCLSRLQ
-667 SARDQRKTISGLK
+667 SAKTQRDTIAGLR

-690 HRILSKDIHFKDL
+690 HRILSKDVKFKDL

-778 REAIEREMARNGQV
+778 RDAIQRELARNGQV
-792 YFLHNRVHSIQEVAQ
+792 YFLHNRIHSIHNVAE
-807 KLKLLVPKARIDIGH
+807 KLQQLVPKAKIDVGH
-822 GQMDAEELE
+822 GQMDPDDLE
-831 DVMTRFVAGET
+831 QVMSKFVAGET
-842 DVLLSTTIIE
+842 DILLSTTIIE

-891 AYLFLPRHL
+891 AFLFLPRHM
-900 MTVGDAK
+900 MTGGDAK

-956 QLLKTAVA
+956 KLLKTAVA

-976 TKLQLDFIAWS
+976 TKLQLDFLVWQ
-987 ESEAEEDAGKDGAF
+987 ESDVDEVEDKYGAF
-1001 LPRAYLPESR
+1001 LPRSYLSESR
-1011 WRMEGY
+1011 WRLEGY
-1017 RRIAEAN
+1017 RRIAEASSPD
-1024 TKEDLEKL
+1024 DLQKL

-1039 HGPWPLPVERLLL
+1039 HGPWPIPVERLLL
-1052 ATEIKIAASEARI
+1052 ATELKIAASEARI
-1065 RVVET
+1065 PLVET
-1070 QEDKLMLQQGQD
+1070 QLGKLMLRQGQD
-1082 YIMVSGKFPRLTA
+1082 YIMVSGKFPRLTTTEP
-1095 RDAISKLAEILS
+1095 ISMLKEIIS
-1107 WIVSLKASP
+1107 WVVSLKRTP

>member
-1 MSSRFEKTFQRWM
+1 MSYPFEKTLQRWM
-14 SSPALKEIAQSP
+14 NPRALKDFLPTRAR
-26 DALSLGYL
+26 LSLGYL
-34 PASAQAFVLAALARL
+34 PASAQAFILAALARL
-49 APKQTF
+49 EPKQTF
-55 LALVPGV
+55 LALAPGV
-62 KAQEELANDLEAWD
+62 KIQEDLANDLEAWG
-76 APHLFFPQVEA
+76 APYLFFPQLEI
-87 PTAETLADPEAS
+87 PTAETLPDPEAS
-99 AERLSA
+99 AERLAA
-105 LTRLS
+105 LNRLGS
-110 SGFVGVVLATAR
+110 NFAGVILATASSV
-122 ANEQALPQPDVL
+122 EQPLPPPDLL
-134 KGQRLK
+134 KKQRLQ
-140 LVKNTHLD
+140 LIKNTHLD
-148 RDGILRQL
+148 RDQLLVQL

-171 QFSVRGAVV
+171 QFSVRGAVI

-193 EWVDEELI
+193 EWEDEELI
-201 SLRDF
+201 SLREF

-216 LKTAEISLAG
+216 LKTAEISLAALN
-226 PGSGGEAGD
+226 AGTD
-235 AATLC
+235 SKATLRHY
-240 DFLPKGFVTVD
+240 LPKNFTTVLLGADDELDHPDAEAHLPQD
-251 LGRDG
+251 L
-256 SPLPSDDDSSA
+256 
-267 SIEFEGR
+267 
-274 EETRVPT
+274 T
-281 QQDFFA
+281 FFA

-311 LRDWLSEKWEVAI
+311 LRDWIAERWEVAI

-331 QKRLQEILA
+331 QKRLLEILA
-340 EAQIPGDEIT
+340 DARIDSDAIT

-376 GRYQTLRAL
+376 GRYQTMRAL
-385 RQQERLVGL
+385 RKQERLVSL

-403 TEIQDGDYVV
+403 TEIGDGDYVV

-420 LYKGVTTLPN
+420 LYKGVTTLP
-430 TPEVGTRIPAR
+430 G
-441 SAKDS
+441 
-446 QGHQLEK
+446 Q
-453 AGRPI
+453 AG
-458 PSRPTK
+458 
-464 DSDDAE
+464 
-470 SSTDG
+470 DG
-475 SGVPSLPTEGAE
+475 AGSE

-517 RHPPLDALGGSR
+517 RHPPLDTMGGSR

-570 REFEDAFVY
+570 REFEEAFIY

-657 IRVDCMSRLQ
+657 IRVDCLSRLQ
-667 SARDQRKTISGLK
+667 SAKSQRDTIAGLK

-690 HRILSKDIHFKDL
+690 HRILSKDIKFKDL
-703 GLVVVDEEQRF
+703 GLVIVDEEQRF

-778 REAIEREMARNGQV
+778 REAIEREMARNGQI
-792 YFLHNRVHSIQEVAQ
+792 YFLHNRIHSIQDVAQ
-807 KLKLLVPKARIDIGH
+807 KLKLLVPKARIVVGH
-822 GQMDAEELE
+822 GQMDPDQLE
-831 DVMTRFVAGET
+831 DVMARFVAGDA

-976 TKLQLDFIAWS
+976 TKLQLDFIAWQ
-987 ESEAEEDAGKDGAF
+987 ENEADEDAGKDGAF

-1024 TKEDLEKL
+1024 TPEDLEKL

-1039 HGPWPLPVERLLL
+1039 HGAWPAAVERLLI
-1052 ATEIKIAASEARI
+1052 ATEIKIAAAAARI
-1065 RVVET
+1065 RLVET
-1070 QEDKLMLQQGQD
+1070 QDDKLMLQQGQD

-1095 RDAISKLAEILS
+1095 RDGISKLREILS
-1107 WIVSLKASP
+1107 WIVSLKSSP

>member
-1 MSSRFEKTFQRWM
+1 MS
-14 SSPALKEIAQSP
+14 PLALKEIAPSSES
-26 DALSLGYL
+26 LSLGHL
-34 PASAQAFVLAALARL
+34 PASAQAFVLAGWARQN
-49 APKQTF
+49 PQHTF
-55 LALVPGV
+55 LALAPGV
-62 KAQEELANDLEAWD
+62 KAQEELANDLEAWE

-87 PTAETLADPEAS
+87 PTAETLPDPEAS

-105 LTRLS
+105 LGRLI
-110 SGFVGVVLATAR
+110 SGFTGVVLATER
-122 ANEQALPQPDVL
+122 ASEQSLPKPDVL

-148 RDGILRQL
+148 RDKIFAQL
-156 QEAGYTREAQVQGRG
+156 QVAGYTREAQVQERG

-180 DIFSWDAQRPLRT
+180 DIFSWDAARPLRT
-193 EWVDEELI
+193 EWEDEELI
-201 SLRDF
+201 SLREF

-216 LKTAEISLAG
+216 LKSAEISLAN
-226 PGSGGEAGD
+226 PALSSGSD
-235 AATLC
+235 AVTLP
-240 DFLPKGFVTVD
+240 DYLPRGFVAVNLSPEAAAYLRATEEEEDASVTH
-251 LGRDG
+251 RPTECDG
-256 SPLPSDDDSSA
+256 YQL
-267 SIEFEGR
+267 
-274 EETRVPT
+274 
-281 QQDFFA
+281 FA

-306 LFLEH
+306 LFLDH
-311 LRDWLSEKWEVAI
+311 LRDWLADQWEVAI

-331 QKRLQEILA
+331 QKRLQEILT
-340 EAQIPGDEIT
+340 EAQIPVEAIT
-350 FLQRPLLRGFVWP
+350 FLLRPLLRGFVWP

-385 RQQERLVGL
+385 RQQERLVSL

-403 TEIQDGDYVV
+403 TEIADGDYVV

-430 TPEVGTRIPAR
+430 LEVGTRV
-441 SAKDS
+441 
-446 QGHQLEK
+446 
-453 AGRPI
+453 
-458 PSRPTK
+458 PSRPIEE
-464 DSDDAE
+464 SD
-470 SSTDG
+470 G
-475 SGVPSLPTEGAE
+475 KGLPSLPIQGSE

-505 SYLVTKYVGVGR
+505 SYLVTKYVGVGK
-517 RHPPLDALGGSR
+517 RHPSLDALGGSR

-554 RDALPGHAYPP
+554 RDALPGHAFPP
-565 DTDWQ
+565 DTAWQ
-570 REFEDAFVY
+570 REFEEAFVY

-647 NLRERFASYP
+647 NLRERYASYP
-657 IRVDCMSRLQ
+657 VRVDCMSRLQ
-667 SARDQRKTISGLK
+667 SSKEQRATIQGLA

-690 HRILSKDIHFKDL
+690 HRILSKDIKFKDL
-703 GLVVVDEEQRF
+703 GLVIVDEEQRF

-778 REAIEREMARNGQV
+778 REAIEREMARNGQI
-792 YFLHNRVHSIQEVAQ
+792 YFLHNRVHSIHEVEM
-807 KLKLLVPKARIDIGH
+807 KLKQLVPGARIVVGH
-822 GQMDAEELE
+822 GQMDADQLE
-831 DVMTRFVAGET
+831 DVMARFVSGEA

-900 MTVGDAK
+900 MTGGDAK

-964 RMKGEKPGRLVE
+964 RMKGEKTGRLVE
-976 TKLQLDFIAWS
+976 TKLQLDFLVWS
-987 ESEAEEDAGKDGAF
+987 ENDADEAAGKAGAY

-1011 WRMEGY
+1011 WRMDGY

-1024 TKEDLEKL
+1024 SIEDLEKL
-1032 RLEWRDR
+1032 RTEWRDR
-1039 HGPWPLPVERLLL
+1039 YGSWPLPVERLLL
-1052 ATEIKIAASEARI
+1052 ATEIKITAAALRI

-1070 QEDKLMLQQGQD
+1070 QGDKLMFQQGQD
-1082 YIMVSGKFPRLTA
+1082 YIMVSGKFPRLTT
-1095 RDAISKLAEILS
+1095 RDAISKLKEIIS
-1107 WIVSLKASP
+1107 WIDSLRSSP

>member
-1 MSSRFEKTFQRWM
+1 MSSRFEQTFSRWCG
-14 SSPALKEIAQSP
+14 SPELRRLAGEPGPLE
-26 DALSLGYL
+26 LGAL
-34 PASAQAFVLAALARL
+34 PAPAQAFVLAALVRIN
-49 APKQTF
+49 PKGTF
-55 LALVPGV
+55 LATTPKV
-62 KAQEELANDLEAWD
+62 KAQEEMANDLEAWG
-76 APHLFFPQVEA
+76 APFLFFPQIDA
-87 PTAETLADPEAS
+87 PMAGTLPDPESS
-99 AERLSA
+99 AERLAA
-105 LTRLS
+105 LSRLGG
-110 SGFVGVVLATAR
+110 GFTGAVLVTER
-122 ANEQALPQPDVL
+122 ALEQPLPKPAVL
-134 KGQRLK
+134 KAQRLR
-140 LVKNTHLD
+140 LVKNTHVD
-148 RDGILRQL
+148 REDIFRCL

-180 DIFSWDAQRPLRT
+180 DIFSWDAHRPLRT
-193 EWVDEELI
+193 EWEDEELI
-201 SLRDF
+201 SLREF

-216 LKTAEISLAG
+216 LKSADVSLAG
-226 PGSGGEAGD
+226 QFPGGEEGE
-235 AATLC
+235 AATLR
-240 DFLPKGFVTVD
+240 DYLPEGFVEVRLD
-251 LGRDG
+251 EVAAAG
-256 SPLPSDDDSSA
+256 SAAEDEEEGPASTEPPPSVRLP
-267 SIEFEGR
+267 EL
-274 EETRVPT
+274 
-281 QQDFFA
+281 DFFA
-287 HDFLHAPRGDFILQ
+287 HDFLHAPRGDFIMQ

-306 LFLEH
+306 LFLDH
-311 LRDWLSEKWEVAI
+311 LRDWMDERWEIVI

-331 QKRLQEILA
+331 QKRLQEILV
-340 EAQIPGDEIT
+340 EAQVPLEDIT
-350 FLQRPLLRGFVWP
+350 FQQRPLLRGFVWP

-385 RQQERLVGL
+385 RQQERLVSL

-403 TEIQDGDYVV
+403 SEIADGDYVV

-420 LYKGVTTLPN
+420 LYKGVTVLPS
-430 TPEVGTRIPAR
+430 EVGTRV
-441 SAKDS
+441 
-446 QGHQLEK
+446 
-453 AGRPI
+453 
-458 PSRPTK
+458 PSRPT
-464 DSDDAE
+464 DDE
-470 SSTDG
+470 DG
-475 SGVPSLPTEGAE
+475 AGDGKGLPSLPDKGAE

-505 SYLVTKYVGVGR
+505 SYLVTKYVGVGK
-517 RHPPLDALGGSR
+517 RHPSLDALGGSR

-541 MDYAAQLLSVQAE
+541 MDYAAQLLAVQAD
-554 RDALPGHAYPP
+554 RDALPGFAYPP
-565 DTDWQ
+565 DTQWQ
-570 REFEDAFVY
+570 QEFEDAFVY
-579 EETEDQERSILETK
+579 EETEDQARSILETK
-593 RDMESKRPM
+593 RDMESTRPM

-614 TEVAIRAVFKAVQEG
+614 TEVAIRAIFKAVQQG

-647 NLRERFASYP
+647 NLRERYASYP
-657 IRVDCMSRLQ
+657 VRVDCMSRLQ
-667 SARDQRKTISGLK
+667 SAKMQRDTIAGIK

-690 HRILSKDIHFKDL
+690 HRLLSKDIKFKDL
-703 GLVVVDEEQRF
+703 GLVVIDEEQRF

-758 APPNRHPVETI
+758 APPNRHPVQTI

-778 REAIEREMARNGQV
+778 REAIERELARNGQV
-792 YFLHNRVHSIQEVAQ
+792 YFLHNRVHSIHDVEM
-807 KLKLLVPKARIDIGH
+807 KLRMLVPKARVVVGH
-822 GQMDAEELE
+822 GQMDPEELE
-831 DVMTRFVAGET
+831 DVMGRFVAGEA

-879 RGRVGRAQHKAY
+879 RGRVGRAQNRAY

-956 QLLKTAVA
+956 QLLKTAVG
-964 RMKGEKPGRLVE
+964 RLKGEKTGRLVE
-976 TKLQLDFIAWS
+976 TKLDLDFIAWQ
-987 ESEAEEDAGKDGAF
+987 ESEADEDGGKAGAF
-1001 LPRAYLPESR
+1001 LPKKYLAESR
-1011 WRMEGY
+1011 WRMDGY

-1024 TKEDLEKL
+1024 SAEDLDKL
-1032 RLEWRDR
+1032 RNEWRDR
-1039 HGPWPLPVERLLL
+1039 YGPWPEPVERLLL
-1052 ATEIKIAASEARI
+1052 ATEIKILSSAQRI

-1070 QEDKLMLQQGQD
+1070 QEDKLMFSQGQD

-1095 RDAISKLAEILS
+1095 SDATSRLREIISWL
-1107 WIVSLKASP
+1107 VSLRNAP

>member
-1 MSSRFEKTFQRWM
+1 MSRVEKYEKTLQRWM
-14 SSPALKEIAQSP
+14 NPRELKALSQSP
-26 DALSLGYL
+26 GTISLGHL
-34 PASAQAFVLAALARL
+34 PAAAQAFVLAGLSRL
-49 APKQTF
+49 APKRTF

-62 KAQEELANDLEAWD
+62 KAQEEVANDLEAWG
-76 APHLFFPQVEA
+76 APWLFFPQVET
-87 PTAETLADPEAS
+87 PNTETLPDPEML
-99 AERLSA
+99 AERLSV
-105 LTRLS
+105 LTRLGQDFS
-110 SGFVGVVLATAR
+110 GVVLATVHAV
-122 ANEQALPQPDVL
+122 EQALPTPEALQE
-134 KGQRLK
+134 QRLK

-148 RDGILRQL
+148 RDAILSQL
-156 QEAGYTREAQVQGRG
+156 EAAGYTREAQVQERG

-180 DIFSWDAQRPLRT
+180 DIFAWDAHRPLRT
-193 EWVDEELI
+193 EWEDEELI
-201 SLRDF
+201 SLREF
-206 DVDAQRSVQT
+206 DVDAQRSIQH
-216 LKTAEISLAG
+216 LKTAELSLANPSLRREGASATLRDYFPKNFATVNLG
-226 PGSGGEAGD
+226 PEEEDTTETPAPHPGD
-235 AATLC
+235 AL
-240 DFLPKGFVTVD
+240 
-251 LGRDG
+251 
-256 SPLPSDDDSSA
+256 S
-267 SIEFEGR
+267 
-274 EETRVPT
+274 
-281 QQDFFA
+281 FFA

-301 ENRRD
+301 ENRRE

-311 LRDWLSEKWEVAI
+311 LRDWIAENWEVAI

-331 QKRLQEILA
+331 QKRLEEILN
-340 EAQIPGDEIT
+340 EAQIPTETLT
-350 FLQRPLLRGFVWP
+350 FLLRPLLRGFVWP

-385 RQQERLVGL
+385 RQQERLVSL

-403 TEIQDGDYVV
+403 TEIADGDYVV
-413 HLHHGIA
+413 HLHHGIG
-420 LYKGVTTLPN
+420 LYKGVTTLPAQ
-430 TPEVGTRIPAR
+430 P
-441 SAKDS
+441 
-446 QGHQLEK
+446 
-453 AGRPI
+453 
-458 PSRPTK
+458 
-464 DSDDAE
+464 DA
-470 SSTDG
+470 TG
-475 SGVPSLPTEGAE
+475 GAE
-487 VLVLEFAEQ
+487 VLVVEFAEQ

-505 SYLVTKYVGVGR
+505 AYLVTKYVGVGR
-517 RHPPLDALGGSR
+517 RHPPLDTLGGSR

-554 RDALPGHAYPP
+554 RDALPGHVYPP
-565 DTDWQ
+565 DTAWQ

-579 EETEDQERSILETK
+579 EETEDQLKSILETK
-593 RDMESKRPM
+593 HDMESKRPM

-614 TEVAIRAVFKAVQEG
+614 TEVAIRAVFKAVQDG
-629 KQAAFLVPT
+629 KQVAFLVPT

-647 NLRERFASYP
+647 NLRERYAAYP
-657 IRVDCMSRLQ
+657 VRVDCLSRLQ
-667 SARDQRKTISGLK
+667 TLKSQRATIEGLA

-690 HRILSKDIHFKDL
+690 HRILSKDVKFKDL
-703 GLVVVDEEQRF
+703 GLVIVDEEQRF

-778 REAIEREMARNGQV
+778 RDAIQRELARNGQV
-792 YFLHNRVHSIQEVAQ
+792 YFLHNRIHSIHEVAQ
-807 KLKLLVPKARIDIGH
+807 KLQQLVPKAKIDVGH
-822 GQMDAEELE
+822 GQMDPDDLE
-831 DVMTRFVAGET
+831 QVMAKFVAGET
-842 DVLLSTTIIE
+842 DILLSTTIIE

-976 TKLQLDFIAWS
+976 TKLQLDFLVWQ
-987 ESEAEEDAGKDGAF
+987 ESDVDEPAGKYGAF
-1001 LPRAYLPESR
+1001 LPRSYLAESR
-1011 WRMEGY
+1011 WRLEGY
-1017 RRIAEAN
+1017 RRIAEAAN
-1024 TKEDLEKL
+1024 EEDLKKL

-1039 HGPWPLPVERLLL
+1039 HGPWPPAVERLLL
-1052 ATEIKIAASEARI
+1052 ATEVKIASSEAR
-1065 RVVET
+1065 VNLVET
-1070 QEDKLMLQQGQD
+1070 QEDKLMLRQGQD
-1082 YIMVSGKFPRLTA
+1082 YIMVSGKFPRLTT
-1095 RDAISKLAEILS
+1095 REPISMLKEIIS
-1107 WIVSLKASP
+1107 WSVSLKKAP

>member
-14 SSPALKEIAQSP
+14 NSLALDDFAHGP
-26 DALSLGYL
+26 LSLGQL
-34 PASAQAFVLAALARL
+34 PASAQAFVLAGLARS
-49 APKQTF
+49 APKQIF
-55 LALVPGV
+55 LALAAGV

-87 PTAETLADPEAS
+87 PTAETLPDPEAS

-105 LTRLS
+105 LGRLA
-110 SGFVGVVLATAR
+110 SGFAGVVLATAR
-122 ANEQALPQPDVL
+122 ASEQALPRPDIL
-134 KGQRLK
+134 KGQRLN
-140 LVKNTHLD
+140 LVKNTHVD
-148 RDGILRQL
+148 REDFLRQL
-156 QEAGYTREAQVQGRG
+156 QEAGYIREAQVQERG

-193 EWVDEELI
+193 EWEDEELI
-201 SLRDF
+201 SLREF
-206 DVDAQRSVQT
+206 DVDAQRSVQS
-216 LKTAEISLAG
+216 LKTAEVSLAG
-226 PGSGGEAGD
+226 LGSSGAD
-235 AATLC
+235 ATATLR
-240 DFLPKGFVTVD
+240 DYLPEGFVTVELEEEEEPD
-251 LGRDG
+251 DEVAGAGPAPDGRSQIAG
-256 SPLPSDDDSSA
+256 Y
-267 SIEFEGR
+267 
-274 EETRVPT
+274 

-306 LFLEH
+306 LFLDH
-311 LRDWLSEKWEVAI
+311 LRDWLAEGWEVAI

-331 QKRLQEILA
+331 QKRLQEILNDA
-340 EAQIPGDEIT
+340 RIPVDAIT
-350 FLQRPLLRGFVWP
+350 FLLRPLLRGFVWP

-403 TEIQDGDYVV
+403 AEIADGDYVV

-420 LYKGVTTLPN
+420 LYKGVTTLPA
-430 TPEVGTRIPAR
+430 EVGTRIPAR
-441 SAKDS
+441 PTNESDDS
-446 QGHQLEK
+446 
-453 AGRPI
+453 GRPGGR
-458 PSRPTK
+458 PSSEET
-464 DSDDAE
+464 A
-470 SSTDG
+470 TTG
-475 SGVPSLPTEGAE
+475 SE

-517 RHPPLDALGGSR
+517 RHPPLDTLGGSR

-579 EETEDQERSILETK
+579 EETDDQKSSILETK
-593 RDMESKRPM
+593 QDMESKRPM

-614 TEVAIRAVFKAVQEG
+614 TEIAIRAVFKAVQEG

-647 NLRERFASYP
+647 NLRERYASYP
-657 IRVDCMSRLQ
+657 VRVDCMSRLQ
-667 SARDQRKTISGLK
+667 TAKGQRSTIKGLA

-690 HRILSKDIHFKDL
+690 HRLLSKDIKFKDL
-703 GLVVVDEEQRF
+703 GLVIVDEEQRF

-758 APPNRHPVETI
+758 APPNRHPVQTI

-792 YFLHNRVHSIQEVAQ
+792 YFLHNRIHSIQEVAQ
-807 KLKLLVPKARIDIGH
+807 KLKLLVPKARIEVGH
-822 GQMDAEELE
+822 GQMDADELE
-831 DVMTRFVAGET
+831 EVMARFVAGET

-976 TKLQLDFIAWS
+976 TKLQLDFLVWQ
-987 ESEAEEDAGKDGAF
+987 ENDADERGPVEKAGAF

-1024 TKEDLEKL
+1024 SPEDLEKL
-1032 RLEWRDR
+1032 RTEWRDR
-1039 HGPWPLPVERLLL
+1039 YGAWPLPVERLLL
-1052 ATEIKIAASEARI
+1052 ATEVKIAASEARI
-1065 RVVET
+1065 RVIET
-1070 QEDKLMLQQGQD
+1070 QEEKLMLQQGQD
-1082 YIMVSGKFPRLTA
+1082 YIMVSGKFPRLTT
-1095 RDAISKLAEILS
+1095 RDAISKLREIIS
-1107 WIVSLKASP
+1107 WLVSLKSPA

>member
-1 MSSRFEKTFQRWM
+1 MR
-14 SSPALKEIAQSP
+14 
-26 DALSLGYL
+26 LG
-34 PASAQAFVLAALARL
+34 
-49 APKQTF
+49 
-55 LALVPGV
+55 
-62 KAQEELANDLEAWD
+62 EE
-76 APHLFFPQVEA
+76 
-87 PTAETLADPEAS
+87 TA
-99 AERLSA
+99 
-105 LTRLS
+105 
-110 SGFVGVVLATAR
+110 
-122 ANEQALPQPDVL
+122 
-134 KGQRLK
+134 
-140 LVKNTHLD
+140 
-148 RDGILRQL
+148 
-156 QEAGYTREAQVQGRG
+156 
-171 QFSVRGAVV
+171 
-180 DIFSWDAQRPLRT
+180 
-193 EWVDEELI
+193 DEEEEGTEPPPETAGQQL
-201 SLRDF
+201 
-206 DVDAQRSVQT
+206 T
-216 LKTAEISLAG
+216 L
-226 PGSGGEAGD
+226 
-235 AATLC
+235 
-240 DFLPKGFVTVD
+240 
-251 LGRDG
+251 
-256 SPLPSDDDSSA
+256 
-267 SIEFEGR
+267 
-274 EETRVPT
+274 
-281 QQDFFA
+281 FA

-301 ENRRD
+301 EKRRD
-306 LFLEH
+306 LFLDH
-311 LRDWLSEKWEVAI
+311 LRDWLSERWEVAI

-331 QKRLQEILA
+331 QKRLQEILT
-340 EAQIPGDEIT
+340 EAQIPQEAIT

-363 AGKLVVLSDAEIF
+363 DGKLVVLSDAEIF

-385 RQQERLVGL
+385 RQQERLVNL

-403 TEIQDGDYVV
+403 TEIADGDYVV

-420 LYKGVTTLPN
+420 LYKGVTTLP
-430 TPEVGTRIPAR
+430 
-441 SAKDS
+441 
-446 QGHQLEK
+446 
-453 AGRPI
+453 
-458 PSRPTK
+458 
-464 DSDDAE
+464 
-470 SSTDG
+470 
-475 SGVPSLPTEGAE
+475 SLPGESATETSGAE

-565 DTDWQ
+565 DTAWQ
-570 REFEDAFVY
+570 GEFEEAFVY
-579 EETEDQERSILETK
+579 QETEDQERSIVEVK
-593 RDMESKRPM
+593 RDMESTRPM

-614 TEVAIRAVFKAVQEG
+614 TEVAIRAVFKAVQDG

-657 IRVDCMSRLQ
+657 IRVDCLSRLQ
-667 SARDQRKTISGLK
+667 STKSQRETLK
-680 DGSVDVVIGT
+680 GITDGSVDVVIGT
-690 HRILSKDIHFKDL
+690 HRLLSKDIKFKEL

-758 APPNRHPVETI
+758 PPPNRHPVETI

-778 REAIEREMARNGQV
+778 REAITREMDRNGQV
-792 YFLHNRVHSIQEVAQ
+792 YFLHNRIHSINDVAL
-807 KLKLLVPKARIDIGH
+807 KLKLLVPKARIVVGH
-822 GQMDAEELE
+822 GQMDPDVLE
-831 DVMTRFVAGET
+831 DVMGRFVAGDA

-964 RMKGEKPGRLVE
+964 RMKGEKTGRLVE
-976 TKLQLDFIAWS
+976 TKLQLDFLVWQENDAD
-987 ESEAEEDAGKDGAF
+987 EDAGKEGAF
-1001 LPRAYLPESR
+1001 LPRRYLPESR
-1011 WRMEGY
+1011 WRMDGY

-1024 TKEDLEKL
+1024 STEDLDKL
-1032 RLEWRDR
+1032 RGEWRDR
-1039 HGPWPLPVERLLL
+1039 YGPWPPAVERLLL
-1052 ATEIKIAASEARI
+1052 ATEVKIAASAQRI

-1070 QEDKLMLQQGQD
+1070 QDDKLMFLRGQD
-1082 YIMVSGKFPRLTA
+1082 YIMVSGKFPRLTTP
-1095 RDAISKLAEILS
+1095 DAISRLKEITT
-1107 WIVSLKASP
+1107 WIVSLRGSP

>member
-1 MSSRFEKTFQRWM
+1 MSSPIEKTLQRWM
-14 SSPALKEIAQSP
+14 NSPALKEIAASSP
-26 DALSLGYL
+26 PLSLGSL
-34 PASAQAFVLAALARL
+34 PTSAQAFVLAALARL

-55 LALVPGV
+55 LALAQGV
-62 KAQEELANDLEAWD
+62 KAQEELANDLEAWA
-76 APHLFFPQVEA
+76 APHLFFPQIEV
-87 PTAETLADPEAS
+87 PTAETLPDPEAS

-105 LTRLS
+105 LNRLAT
-110 SGFVGVVLATAR
+110 GFSGVVLATAR
-122 ANEQALPQPDVL
+122 AVEQALPKPDVL
-134 KGQRLK
+134 RGQRLK

-148 RDGILRQL
+148 RDTLLRQL
-156 QEAGYTREAQVQGRG
+156 QEAAYTREAQVQGRG
-171 QFSVRGAVV
+171 QFSVRGSVV

-193 EWVDEELI
+193 EWEDEELI
-201 SLRDF
+201 SLREF

-216 LKTAEISLAG
+216 LKTAELSLAG
-226 PGSGGEAGD
+226 MASGGNAEGAS
-235 AATLC
+235 TLH
-240 DFLPKGFVTVD
+240 DYLPKGFATVD
-251 LGRDG
+251 LGG
-256 SPLPSDDDSSA
+256 SATDVSA
-267 SIEFEGR
+267 
-274 EETRVPT
+274 VPT
-281 QQDFFA
+281 LDEDPTEEDSDGPRPPLQLDFFA
-287 HDFLHAPRGDFILQ
+287 HDFLHAARGDFILQ

-306 LFLEH
+306 LFLDH
-311 LRDWLSEKWEVAI
+311 LRDWLSEGWEVAI

-340 EAQIPGDEIT
+340 DARIDAESIT
-350 FLQRPLLRGFVWP
+350 FLLRPLLRGFVWP

-376 GRYQTLRAL
+376 GRYQTMRTL
-385 RQQERLVGL
+385 RQQERLVSL

-403 TEIQDGDYVV
+403 TEIADGDYVV

-420 LYKGVTTLPN
+420 LYKGVTTLPGEA
-430 TPEVGTRIPAR
+430 PFGGTRSCASGDR
-441 SAKDS
+441 
-446 QGHQLEK
+446 
-453 AGRPI
+453 
-458 PSRPTK
+458 T
-464 DSDDAE
+464 DDRE
-470 SSTDG
+470 VVPPDREG
-475 SGVPSLPTEGAE
+475 SE

-517 RHPPLDALGGSR
+517 RHPPLDTMGGSR

-570 REFEDAFVY
+570 REFEDAFIY
-579 EETEDQERSILETK
+579 EETEDQARSILETK

-657 IRVDCMSRLQ
+657 IRVDCLSRLQ
-667 SARDQRKTISGLK
+667 SPKSQRSTIAGLK

-690 HRILSKDIHFKDL
+690 HRILSKDIRFKDL

-778 REAIEREMARNGQV
+778 REAIEREMARNGQI
-792 YFLHNRVHSIQEVAQ
+792 YFLHNRIHSIQEVAQ

-822 GQMDAEELE
+822 GQMDADELE
-831 DVMTRFVAGET
+831 DVMARFVAGET

-987 ESEAEEDAGKDGAF
+987 ESDADEDAGKDGAF

-1011 WRMEGY
+1011 WRMDGY

-1024 TKEDLEKL
+1024 TPADLEKL

-1039 HGPWPLPVERLLL
+1039 HGPWPPPVERLLL

-1070 QEDKLMLQQGQD
+1070 QEEKLMLQQGQD

-1095 RDAISKLAEILS
+1095 RDAISRLREILS
-1107 WIVSLKASP
+1107 WIVSLKSSP

>member
-1 MSSRFEKTFQRWM
+1 MSSRFEQTFQRWM
-14 SSPALKEIAQSP
+14 DSPALKEIVPSP
-26 DALSLGYL
+26 DTLSLGHL

-55 LALVPGV
+55 LALAPGV
-62 KAQEELANDLEAWD
+62 KAQEELANDLEAWA
-76 APHLFFPQVEA
+76 APHLFFPQIET
-87 PTAETLADPEAS
+87 PTAETLPDPEAS

-105 LTRLS
+105 LNRLA
-110 SGFVGVVLATAR
+110 SGFAGVVLATAR
-122 ANEQALPQPDVL
+122 AGGQAVPKPDVL
-134 KGQRLK
+134 RGQRLK
-140 LVKNTHLD
+140 LVKNTRLD
-148 RDGILRQL
+148 REDLFVQL
-156 QEAGYTREAQVQGRG
+156 QEAGYIREAQVQERG
-171 QFSVRGAVV
+171 QFSVRGAVIDV
-180 DIFSWDAQRPLRT
+180 FSWDAQRPLRT
-193 EWVDEELI
+193 EWEDEELI
-201 SLRDF
+201 SLREF
-206 DVDAQRSVQT
+206 DVDTQRSVQT

-226 PGSGGEAGD
+226 LGLRGNAD
-235 AATLC
+235 AAATLR
-240 DFLPKGFVTVD
+240 DYLPEGFVEVD
-251 LGRDG
+251 LEVAVGPKKVAVDLRATG
-256 SPLPSDDDSSA
+256 QEIPRSEIA
-267 SIEFEGR
+267 GY
-274 EETRVPT
+274 
-281 QQDFFA
+281 QFFA

-306 LFLEH
+306 LFLDH
-311 LRDWLSEKWEVAI
+311 LRDWLAENWEVAI

-331 QKRLQEILA
+331 QKRLAEILA
-340 EAQIPGDEIT
+340 DARIDAETIT
-350 FLQRPLLRGFVWP
+350 FLLRPLLRGFVWP
-363 AGKLVVLSDAEIF
+363 EGKLVVLSDAEIF
-376 GRYQTLRAL
+376 GRYQTMRAL
-385 RQQERLVGL
+385 RQQERLIGL

-403 TEIQDGDYVV
+403 TEIADGDYVV

-420 LYKGVTTLPN
+420 LYKGVTTLPGA
-430 TPEVGTRIPAR
+430 EVGTRV
-441 SAKDS
+441 
-446 QGHQLEK
+446 
-453 AGRPI
+453 
-458 PSRPTK
+458 PSRPTME
-464 DSDDAE
+464 SDGVE
-470 SSTDG
+470 LSTDG
-475 SGVPSLPTEGAE
+475 KGLPSPPNQGPE
-487 VLVLEFAEQ
+487 VLVLEFAEK

-570 REFEDAFVY
+570 REFEEAFVY

-614 TEVAIRAVFKAVQEG
+614 TEIAIRAVFKAVQEG

-647 NLRERFASYP
+647 NLRERYASYP
-657 IRVDCMSRLQ
+657 VRVDCLSRLQ
-667 SARDQRKTISGLK
+667 SAKSQRATIAGLM

-690 HRILSKDIHFKDL
+690 HRLLSKDIRFKDL

-792 YFLHNRVHSIQEVAQ
+792 YFLHNRIHSIQDVAR
-807 KLKLLVPKARIDIGH
+807 KLKLLVPKARIDVGH
-822 GQMDAEELE
+822 GQMDADELE
-831 DVMTRFVAGET
+831 DVMARFVAGET

-976 TKLQLDFIAWS
+976 TKLQLDFIVWQ
-987 ESEAEEDAGKDGAF
+987 ENDADEKAGMVERAGTF

-1024 TKEDLEKL
+1024 TPADLEKM

-1039 HGPWPLPVERLLL
+1039 HGPWPPPVERLLL
-1052 ATEIKIAASEARI
+1052 ATEIKIAAAEARI

-1070 QEDKLMLQQGQD
+1070 QEEKLMLQQGQD
-1082 YIMVSGKFPRLTA
+1082 YIMVNGKFPRLTA
-1095 RDAISKLAEILS
+1095 RDAISKLEEILS
-1107 WIVSLKASP
+1107 WIVSLKSSP

>member
-1 MSSRFEKTFQRWM
+1 MSSRFESTLARWM
-14 SSPALKEIAQSP
+14 SQRELKEMAAGASRSNP
-26 DALSLGYL
+26 VSLGHL
-34 PASAQAFVLAALARL
+34 PASAQAFILAALARF

-55 LALVPGV
+55 LALAPGV
-62 KAQEELANDLEAWD
+62 KAQEELANDLEAWSG
-76 APHLFFPQVEA
+76 PQLFFPQVEK
-87 PTAETLADPEAS
+87 PTTETVADPEAL

-105 LTRLS
+105 LNKLS
-110 SGFVGVVLATAR
+110 SGFKGIVLTTER
-122 ANEQALPQPDVL
+122 AAEQALPLPEVL
-134 KGQRLK
+134 EGHRLA

-148 RDGILRQL
+148 RDKIFGQL
-156 QEAGYTREAQVQGRG
+156 QEAGYTREAQVQERG

-180 DIFSWDAQRPLRT
+180 DIFSWDAQRPLRM
-193 EWVDEELI
+193 EWEDEELI
-201 SLRDF
+201 SLREF

-216 LKTAEISLAG
+216 LKTAEVSLAG
-226 PGSGGEAGD
+226 PSLGGGEAD
-235 AATLC
+235 ATLH
-240 DFLPKGFVTVD
+240 DYLSANFVTVN
-251 LGRDG
+251 LGEEKEEEDG
-256 SPLPSDDDSSA
+256 DEQKSPL
-267 SIEFEGR
+267 
-274 EETRVPT
+274 
-281 QQDFFA
+281 QMNFFA

-311 LRDWLSEKWEVAI
+311 LGDWLAERWEVAI

-331 QKRLQEILA
+331 QKRLQEILG
-340 EAQIPGDEIT
+340 EAQIPVEGIT

-363 AGKLVVLSDAEIF
+363 SGKLVVLSDAEIF

-385 RQQERLVGL
+385 RQQERLVSL

-430 TPEVGTRIPAR
+430 VGAEGTSNPENA
-441 SAKDS
+441 
-446 QGHQLEK
+446 
-453 AGRPI
+453 
-458 PSRPTK
+458 
-464 DSDDAE
+464 
-470 SSTDG
+470 
-475 SGVPSLPTEGAE
+475 AE

-517 RHPPLDALGGSR
+517 RHPPLDTLGGSR

-541 MDYAAQLLSVQAE
+541 MDYAAQLLSVQAD

-565 DTDWQ
+565 DTAWQ
-570 REFEDAFVY
+570 REFEEAFVY
-579 EETEDQERSILETK
+579 QETEDQERSILETK
-593 RDMESKRPM
+593 RDMEGKRPM

-647 NLRERFASYP
+647 NLRERFAAYP

-667 SARDQRKTISGLK
+667 TARDQRKTIAGLK

-690 HRILSKDIHFKDL
+690 HRILSKDVQFKDL

-758 APPNRHPVETI
+758 PPPNRHPVETI

-778 REAIEREMARNGQV
+778 RDAITREMDRNGQV
-792 YFLHNRVHSIQEVAQ
+792 YFLHNRIHSIQDVAQ
-807 KLKLLVPKARIDIGH
+807 KLRLLVPKAKVDVGH
-822 GQMDAEELE
+822 GQMDPEELE
-831 DVMTRFVAGET
+831 DVMGRFVAGET

-976 TKLQLDFIAWS
+976 TKLQLDFLVWQEGDVDDS
-987 ESEAEEDAGKDGAF
+987 AGKDGAF

-1024 TKEDLEKL
+1024 NNKDLEKL
-1032 RLEWRDR
+1032 RAEWRDR
-1039 HGPWPLPVERLLL
+1039 HGPWPVAVERLLL
-1052 ATEIKIAASEARI
+1052 ATEVKIAASEARI

-1070 QEDKLMLQQGQD
+1070 QAEKLMLQQGQD

-1095 RDAISKLAEILS
+1095 PDAISKLKEILS